1 MTINQV
7 LKNATLKI
15 SPLEAEI
22 LLAFVFKKDKI
33 FLYKN
38 PDYPLN
44 AKRYTLFRQLISR
57 RQKGEPIAYIT
68 NFQEFYELDFYVDRN
83 VLIPRPETEILVEI
97 VINEIAKR
105 YTLNPKRLIVADI
118 GTGCGTIAVGIA
130 KELLVH
136 RRFSEGGRIYATDF
150 SQKALKIAQKNA
162 KKHKVEKQIKFLHGN
177 LLEPLPKKVDIIVAN
192 LPYVKKN
199 AQINKFEPKTA
210 LFAGKDGLD
219 LIKKLLINAPKYLKP
234 GGKIF
239 LEISPEQKSVLLK
252 FIKQNLPNAKH
263 KFIKDLAKKDR
274 VLKIKTCS

>member
-1 MTINQV
+1 MIINQA
-7 LKNATLKI
+7 LKNASQQV
-15 SPLEAEI
+15 SPLDAEI
-22 LLAFVFKKDKI
+22 LLAFVLKKDKI

-38 PDYPLN
+38 PNYKLTTNDQ
-44 AKRYTLFRQLISR
+44 RQFARFVIR
-57 RQKGEPIAYIT
+57 RIAGGPIAYIT
-68 NFQEFYELDFYVDRN
+68 NQKEFYGLDFYVDKN

-97 VINEIAKR
+97 MINEIAKR

-118 GTGCGTIAVGIA
+118 GTGSGCVAIAIA
-130 KELLVH
+130 KEIRTMKYEL
-136 RRFSEGGRIYATDF
+136 RIIATDT
-150 SQKALKIAQKNA
+150 SRGALEVAKINA
-162 KKHKVEKQIKFLHGN
+162 KKHKVEKQIKFLQGD
-177 LLEPLPKKVDIIVAN
+177 LLEPLKEKVDFIVAN
-192 LPYVKKN
+192 LPYVKKGSKV
-199 AQINKFEPKTA
+199 NKFEPKTA